1 MAIYIKKEYKKM
13 SYAIIRNANYKKDN
27 LAGLYKHNERKNTNY
42 SNKDINK
49 NNFIKNYSIKKCNTT
64 YTNAIKILQKKNN
77 LRGRIIKTT
86 NIACEFIITSDK
98 DFFEKIGE
106 EETRRYFETAYKFV
120 ANYKNLGEK
129 YILSAKVH
137 MDESVPHMHLTFVP
151 VVHTKDKNGNEINKI
166 ACSEYWKGKDSYKRL
181 QDNFY
186 AYITKAGFDLERG
199 NTKENTHIPIETL
212 KKVTN
217 YENIKYEI
225 ENNEK
230 TDSLDISKNELETQ
244 NLSLVV
250 AQNRQLVEYNKKLK
264 TNLAKAYAA
273 IQKVATLQIENT
285 SLKQENIKL
294 KQENNKLKEYIQHTF
309 EVIKTLFDFPVDRL
323 KRLVDNLIKKYEK

>member
-1 MAIYIKKEYKKM
+1 M
-13 SYAIIRNANYKKDN
+13 SYAIIRNENYKMGQ
-27 LAGLYKHNERKNTNY
+27 LSYIYRHNERKNTNY

-49 NNFIKNYSIKKCNTT
+49 NSSIKNYSIKSINTS
-64 YTNAIKILQKKNN
+64 YQKAFNILKEKYNLKGQIKKVSNVM
-77 LRGRIIKTT
+77 
-86 NIACEFIITSDK
+86 CELIITSDK

-120 ANYKNLGEK
+120 ANYQNLGEEF
-129 YILSAKVH
+129 IVSAKVH
-137 MDESVPHMHLTFVP
+137 MDESTPHMHLVYVP
-151 VVHTKDKNGNEINKI
+151 VVHTRDKNGNEINKI

-230 TDSLDISKNELETQ
+230 TDKLDITKNELETQ

-250 AQNRQLVEYNKKLK
+250 AQNKELVEYNKKLK
-264 TNLAKAYAA
+264 LYLAKAFTA
-273 IQKVATLQIENT
+273 IQRVTTLQTENT
-285 SLKQENIKL
+285 NLRQENIKL
-294 KQENNKLKEYIQHTF
+294 KQENHSLKNYIQHTF
-309 EVIKTLFDFPVDRL
+309 EVVKNLFDFPIDRL
-323 KRLVDNLIKKYEK
+323 KRLVDNFVKSLNK

>member
-1 MAIYIKKEYKKM
+1 M
-13 SYAIIRNANYKKDN
+13 SYAIIRNENYKMGQ
-27 LAGLYKHNERKNTNY
+27 LSYIYRHNERKNTNY

-49 NNFIKNYSIKKCNTT
+49 NSLVKNYSIKSVNTS
-64 YTNAIKILQKKNN
+64 YQKAFN
-77 LRGRIIKTT
+77 IIKEKYNLKGQIKKVS
-86 NIACEFIITSDK
+86 NIMCELIITSDK
-98 DFFEKIGE
+98 DFFKKIGE

-120 ANYKNLGEK
+120 AGYNNLGEEF
-129 YILSAKVH
+129 IVSAKVH
-137 MDESVPHMHLTFVP
+137 MDESTPHMHLVYIP
-151 VVHTKDKNGNEINKI
+151 VIHTKDKNGNEINKI

-230 TDSLDISKNELETQ
+230 TDSLDITKNELETK
-244 NLSLVV
+244 NSSLVV
-250 AQNRQLVEYNKKLK
+250 AQNKQLVEYNKKLK
-264 TNLAKAYAA
+264 TNLAKAYIA
-273 IQKVATLQIENT
+273 IQRVTTLQTENT
-285 SLKQENIKL
+285 ILRQENINLKQENSKL
-294 KQENNKLKEYIQHTF
+294 KSYIQHTF
-309 EVIKTLFDFPVDRL
+309 EVVKTLFDFPIDKL
-323 KRLVDNLIKKYEK
+323 KRVVDNFIKNKIK